1 MWERLGANPVAPP
14 VFGEPWYAAGS
25 MTIRGEKGKGEVLIR
40 VDGASLDWRS
50 SLAVRN
56 HSPTGPACGYGGSG
70 PAQLAPGIL
79 LSVTDAATAERF
91 YQRFKWS
98 VIAPIEADR
107 WTQATFSAG
116 WSRLRE
122 RTILCAWR
130 WRSGERAA
138 ATGCASAGGVSGAS
152 GDGGG

>member
-1 MWERLGANPVAPP
+1 MRVRSPFLPRRVGTTRSESGRAAGL
-14 VFGEPWYAAGS
+14 FGEPWYAAGS

-56 HSPTGPACGYGGSG
+56 HSPTGPAWGYGGSG

-107 WTQATFSAG
+107 WTLDAGDILGWLESAAG
-116 WSRLRE
+116 TNDVVRLAE
-122 RTILCAWR
+122 R
-130 WRSGERAA
+130 
-138 ATGCASAGGVSGAS
+138 
-152 GDGGG
+152 

>member
-1 MWERLGANPVAPP
+1 
-14 VFGEPWYAAGS
+14 

-56 HSPTGPACGYGGSG
+56 HSPTGPAWGYGGLG

-107 WTQATFSAG
+107 WTLDAGDILGWLESAAG
-116 WSRLRE
+116 TDDFMRLAVAE
-122 RTILCAWR
+122 R
-130 WRSGERAA
+130 
-138 ATGCASAGGVSGAS
+138 
-152 GDGGG
+152 